1 MNSAIF
7 GLLLVQSFLA
17 ASVGVSLKETNTL
30 PMSLSDYSKRSTNI
44 QTEDNAIKRLNAAD
58 GSLLLDLVRNGALRL
73 QTDDMK
79 QSNVVDIKRDEVY
92 AHLLQNGG
100 LRTDFTKPSIGF
112 MLKVCKYSLYCH
124 DFNQFDF

>member
-1 MNSAIF
+1 MYSAIF
-7 GLLLVQSFLA
+7 GLLLVQSFLT
-17 ASVGVSLKETNTL
+17 ASADVSLEDKDNL
-30 PMSLSDYSKRSTNI
+30 PMSVSDYSKKSTNI
-44 QTEDNAIKRLNAAD
+44 QTDDNAIKSLYAAE

-73 QTDDMK
+73 QADDIK

-112 MLKVCKYSLYCH
+112 MLKVCEYSLNFR
-124 DFNQFDF
+124 DF